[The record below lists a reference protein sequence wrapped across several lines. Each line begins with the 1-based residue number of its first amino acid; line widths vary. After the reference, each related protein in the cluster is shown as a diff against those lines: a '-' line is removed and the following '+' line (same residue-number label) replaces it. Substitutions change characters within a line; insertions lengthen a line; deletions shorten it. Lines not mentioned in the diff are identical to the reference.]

1 MNKPN
6 ITVISL
12 QIKGFVD
19 SREVVNKLNEFY
31 ANTGVVVSQRAKY
44 ERPSW
49 FYVAA
54 ILNGS
59 DRSEA
64 HSPKCIQKQLET
76 AGIKLTIPAISRT
89 LKIMM
94 NLDESIHPHRRN
106 CGVSCHDV
114 VKGLGRVHRSRSH
127 SFRRGQPSYV
137 YYFGADQA
145 KVYRFRKAF
154 NIYLNPK

>member
-1 MNKPN
+1 MKQPN

-54 ILNGS
+54 ILNGD
-59 DRSEA
+59 DRRWA
-64 HSPKCIQKQLET
+64 HTPQSIQEIL
-76 AGIKLTIPAISRT
+76 ANHGINLTIPAITRT

-106 CGVSCHDV
+106 CGISCYDV
-114 VKGLGRVHRSRSH
+114 VRGLGNVHRTVVSGH
-127 SFRRGQPSYV
+127 VGRGHPAYV

-154 NIYLNPK
+154 NITLNP